1 LVGVKLQRLSREIG
15 VGLVDPEDLPALRMQ
30 GSVVYQIV
38 DRHIGG
44 MNGVS
49 RRLRPARSVRVLSA
63 RQWRREKLLHTRC
76 TPGCDPGT
84 KAITPG
90 MDVVAQRT
98 AVADNGQKI
107 VSQTRCRMGE
117 LEKEEGRR

>member
-1 LVGVKLQRLSREIG
+1 
-15 VGLVDPEDLPALRMQ
+15 
-30 GSVVYQIV
+30 
-38 DRHIGG
+38 
-44 MNGVS
+44 
-49 RRLRPARSVRVLSA
+49 
-63 RQWRREKLLHTRC
+63 
-76 TPGCDPGT
+76 
-84 KAITPG
+84 